1 MKFRLAK
8 PLIISLLI
16 LYSGVSNHVLSAAEN
31 VAPAAANPHR
41 LTGNLA
47 IKISGV
53 KDDLAANIKSNLS
66 AFGYIGERI
75 ISHRRMLTLRNNAS
89 LEIQRVLQ
97 PFGYYHPRLTIDTST
112 TDSGWLWKLKVDKG
126 AAVIIN
132 EVELQIGGDGSELE
146 DFKQWQLDWP
156 LAEGNQLI
164 HSSYENGKQ
173 SFGILAESLGFLDHK
188 TITHEVHVNAKSNQ
202 ATIKLHFETG
212 PQFVFG
218 DISFESEALQP
229 KVLNRFKLANSGD
242 PYTAERMDAMR
253 KLLANSL
260 YFKQLNIETLVDRE
274 STPPRVNISAK
285 PELRERDSY
294 KATLGYGTDKGARVV
309 LGWER
314 HLLSSRGGRLLTGLG
329 MQQQYSEVTFR
340 TDYKLPI
347 SPDPGQFFI
356 ATGQY
361 LFQNDDFS
369 FINDNT
375 GQSIFPAIDGPRQS
389 LWLRAGKLSEF
400 YPSGSSQPL
409 SQTLFLG
416 FLSENFDALGSSH
429 SKAGDLIELNPEL
442 ENFLDTN
449 QTSLTLGAEWNWL
462 SMKGSGYTN
471 RGMHVRARALVAS
484 ENAGSDISF
493 EQIYIGNHFSILFGE
508 RLKLTLRGELG
519 YTNAPVEELL
529 VSDDSGEVQLS
540 MTQLPYQ
547 FRFKAGGTYSVRGY
561 GFESLSNNENGS
573 NNLIAASTELEYLVG
588 DDWSVAAFADIG
600 NAFNNFSD
608 IQLKAGVGIGFRYY
622 TVVGPVRLD
631 FAYPL
636 DDFDN
641 SLRIHFSL
649 GVPILN
655 IGKLLP

>member
-8 PLIISLLI
+8 LLVTSILI
-16 LYSGVSNHVLSAAEN
+16 LCSGVSNYALNAAESG
-31 VAPAAANPHR
+31 ASEAANPHH
-41 LTGNLA
+41 LVGNLV

-53 KDDLAANIKSNLS
+53 DDDLAANIKSNLS
-66 AFGYIGERI
+66 AFGYTGERI
-75 ISHRRMLTLRNNAS
+75 ISHRRMLALRDDAS
-89 LEIQRVLQ
+89 REIQRVLQ
-97 PFGYYHPRLTIDTST
+97 PFGYYHPQLNIDTST
-112 TDSGWLWKLKVDKG
+112 TDSGWLWRLKVDKG

-132 EVELQIGGDGSELE
+132 EIELQIAGEGRELKG
-146 DFKQWQLDWP
+146 FKQWQLNWP
-156 LAEGNQLI
+156 LAVGDQLI
-164 HSSYENGKQ
+164 HSNYENAKQ
-173 SFGILAESLGFLDHK
+173 SFGVLAESLGFLDYK
-188 TITHEVHVNAKSNQ
+188 SITHEVHVNAKTNQ

-218 DISFESEALQP
+218 DVSFESEALQQ
-229 KVLNRFKLANSGD
+229 KVLNRFKLVNSGD

-253 KLLANSL
+253 KLLSGSL

-274 STPPRVNISAK
+274 SSPPRVNISSK
-285 PELRERDSY
+285 PELRKRDGY
-294 KATLGYGTDKGARVV
+294 KATLGFGSDKGARVV

-314 HLLSSRGGRLLTGLG
+314 RLLSSRGDRLLTGLG

-347 SPDPGQFFI
+347 SAEAGHFFI

-369 FINDNT
+369 FIDDT
-375 GQSIFPAIDGPRQS
+375 GQSVFPAIDGPRQS
-389 LWLRAGKLSEF
+389 LWLRAGKLSESHPF
-400 YPSGSSQPL
+400 GSSQPL

-416 FLSENFDALGSSH
+416 LLSENFDALGSANSN
-429 SKAGDLIELNPEL
+429 ADDLIALNPEL
-442 ENFLDTN
+442 KNFLDTS
-449 QTSLTLGAEWNWL
+449 QTSLTLGGEWSWL
-462 SMKGSGYTN
+462 SMKGTGYTS
-471 RGMHVRARALVAS
+471 RGMHVRARALVAN
-484 ENAGSDISF
+484 ENAGSGVSF
-493 EQIYIGNHFSILFGE
+493 EQVYIGNHFSILFGD
-508 RLKLTLRGELG
+508 RLKLTVRGELG
-519 YTNAPVEELL
+519 YTNAPVDALL
-529 VSDDSGEVQLS
+529 VGDDSGEVQLS
-540 MTQLPYQ
+540 MTQLPHQ

-561 GFESLSNNENGS
+561 GFEALSNNENGS
-573 NNLIAASTELEYLVG
+573 NNLITASTELEYLVG

-600 NAFNNFSD
+600 NAFNDFSD

-655 IGKLLP
+655 IGRILP